1 MRRSSAFGPITAIV
15 PTSLRSGSRL
25 PAFFR
30 STMDSRATWRASAR
44 CAGWS
49 STLNGICAQRHALR
63 RVEHAEPEAGEE
75 QPYDR
80 GVDRLLRDQS
90 LSHGSYEVRVDVTA
104 LEVRSRFHSQGRRG
118 GGRRCDLVA
127 LVDVVDGA
135 AVRHDITREA
145 PFAAQDVVEQ
155 EIAPARGTPEHAV
168 VGAHERV
175 GAALAH
181 GSGEMRQGTLP

>member
-1 MRRSSAFGPITAIV
+1 MLQGHDGLARHLAGERAVRRLVEHAERD
-15 PTSLRSGSRL
+15 LR
-25 PAFFR
+25 PA
-30 STMDSRATWRASAR
+30 
-44 CAGWS
+44 
-49 STLNGICAQRHALR
+49 HALR
-63 RVEHAEPEAGEE
+63 RVEYAAPEAGEE

-118 GGRRCDLVA
+118 GGRRCGLVA
-127 LVDVVDGA
+127 VVDVVDGA

-175 GAALAH
+175 GAALADAR
-181 GSGEMRQGTLP
+181 GEMRQVTLP